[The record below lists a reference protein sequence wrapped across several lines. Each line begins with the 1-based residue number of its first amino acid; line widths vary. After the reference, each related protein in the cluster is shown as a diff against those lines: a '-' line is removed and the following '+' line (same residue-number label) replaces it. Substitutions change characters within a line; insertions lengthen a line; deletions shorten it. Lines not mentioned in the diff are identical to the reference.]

1 MVDSPCGRFSGTIEA
16 KGGKMLMNGI
26 SITTFKARS
35 RCYFLLVCWCRVH
48 HWIPFVSSACC
59 YSWHAHLAPD
69 VSQVLFTLFRIHD
82 QYDVMQKSSDSVLG
96 RATRVTLRVP
106 CILFCYLPCS
116 SSLLSLAIHLVHR
129 AIGCLLWLD
138 DHRFSNKTWFVVF
151 FCIWCNADPDDL
163 HRHTISNVPIQAWT
177 NSSPLLSKFLL
188 TRMGPMCWYCLA

>member
-116 SSLLSLAIHLVHR
+116 SSLLSLGHPSGTSCDWLSALVR
-129 AIGCLLWLD
+129 WPQIQQQDMVCRLLLY
-138 DHRFSNKTWFVVF
+138 
-151 FCIWCNADPDDL
+151 
-163 HRHTISNVPIQAWT
+163 
-177 NSSPLLSKFLL
+177 
-188 TRMGPMCWYCLA
+188 MM